1 MFLPSAQISQELW
14 HYLKAVGFIKTWS
27 QLYNTTIGRTSRGA
41 SVFSCL
47 VNSKWINN
55 EFPACWHG
63 IFLCSLSLIL
73 KTCVVVSLPPQPLE
87 NIKRTIHPYKGPR
100 GGGVSPFAISW
111 RAKMFSN
118 AKNVTIHFLN
128 YHNFA
133 LTKRVK
139 DYLCERSSLCIFQ
152 WYFSIIFDTTTLSS
166 EIQNVN
172 IGEGGC
178 SKYSSLFTF
187 YFFFFKIGY

>member
-73 KTCVVVSLPPQPLE
+73 KTCVVVSLPPPPLE

-128 YHNFA
+128 YHKFA

-166 EIQNVN
+166 EIQNVKHW
-172 IGEGGC
+172 GGGGC

-187 YFFFFKIGY
+187 YFFFSLK

>member
-1 MFLPSAQISQELW
+1 MLLPSAQISQELW

-100 GGGVSPFAISW
+100 GGGGVSPFAISW

-139 DYLCERSSLCIFQ
+139 DYLCERSSHNFWYNHIEQ
-152 WYFSIIFDTTTLSS
+152 WDTKCKHW
-166 EIQNVN
+166 
-172 IGEGGC
+172 GGGGC